1 MSGCR
6 AENRSSTDVIT
17 PRQDEDEDATR
28 PPEERRVPTDPQR
41 DRARLSVLAEVSLLL
56 ASSDDHVTILHKLTE
71 MAVPLLGDWCS
82 VHVVGASGQL
92 ERIAIRHADP
102 TRLEMAE
109 LLARDASPRD
119 PNARGAARVFASGQ
133 SEWAERVSDEL
144 LAEHAKD
151 TWARDAL
158 RLLGLASYIAVPL
171 IVRGR
176 VIGVF
181 TLVRGDSGEPYDR
194 DDLGFAEE
202 LARRVAM
209 YVDNAMLLREV
220 QLREMALRDEATRL
234 ETLNR
239 IGQELAAIHDLDEV
253 VRKVCDAATA
263 LTSAEIGL
271 YFTYADGEAK
281 YALCGA
287 TFEEAQGIAERRDE
301 LTPSCPAFALQRALR
316 MDDVTCAAAPT
327 NLGVLSGIERIRSY
341 LAVPVRGRGGDVI
354 GGIALAHSRP
364 AAFDV
369 RAEQLVIGLASLT
382 ATATDSARL
391 FREARELIAALEK
404 SNQDLDQFA
413 YVTSHDLRAPLR
425 GIANLSQWMEEDLGD
440 RLTEKSREYLQLLR
454 GRVRRLEDLIQGV
467 LDYSRAGRVSDAP
480 TVVHVGAL
488 VRECIEL
495 ISPPHGA
502 RIEIAPN
509 LPTLCTTRVPLQQ
522 VFMNLIANAFKYNP
536 KPNPLVHVGAE
547 PVADGWE
554 FYVRDDGPG
563 IAPRYHAQI
572 WGLFQTLHSRDRV
585 ESTGMGLAIVRKIV
599 EAHGGR
605 AWIDS
610 EEGKGSTFRFTWPK
624 HPPRS
629 RSWDRHMRKR

>member
-1 MSGCR
+1 
-6 AENRSSTDVIT
+6 VIT
-17 PRQDEDEDATR
+17 FGRDDEDPR
-28 PPEERRVPTDPQR
+28 HMPPDRRLQIDPQR

-56 ASSDDHVTILHKLTE
+56 ASSDDYVTILQSLTA
-71 MAVPLLGDWCS
+71 MAVPTLGDWCS
-82 VHVVGASGQL
+82 VHMVGSTGQL
-92 ERIAIRHADP
+92 ERIAIRHVDP
-102 TRLEMAE
+102 ARLEMAE
-109 LLARDASPRD
+109 LLAKNAGRSNTGGRGAIDDD
-119 PNARGAARVFASGQ
+119 PNARGAARVFASGK
-133 SEWAERVSDEL
+133 SEWAERVGDEL
-144 LAEHAKD
+144 LAEHAREP
-151 TWARDAL
+151 WARDAL
-158 RLLGLASYIAVPL
+158 RFLGIASYIAVPL
-171 IVRGR
+171 IVRAR

-181 TLVRGDSGEPYDR
+181 TLVRDDSSEAYDR
-194 DDLGFAEE
+194 DDLAFAEE

-220 QLREMALRDEATRL
+220 QMREAALRDEATRL

-253 VRKVCDAATA
+253 VKRVCDAATA
-263 LTSAEIGL
+263 LTGAEIGL

-281 YALCGA
+281 YALCG
-287 TFEEAQGIAERRDE
+287 TSFEEAEAIAARRGE
-301 LTPSCPAFALQRALR
+301 LTPSSSAFALQRALR
-316 MDDVTCAAAPT
+316 MDDVRRAAAAT
-327 NLGVLSGIERIRSY
+327 NLGVLSGIERIHSY
-341 LAVPVRGRGGDVI
+341 LAVPVRGRTGELI
-354 GGIALAHSRP
+354 GGIALAHSRA
-364 AAFDV
+364 AAFDA

-391 FREARELIAALEK
+391 FREQNELIAALEK
-404 SNQDLDQFA
+404 SNHDLDKFA

-440 RLTEKSREYLQLLR
+440 KLTDKSREFLHLLR

-480 TVVHVGAL
+480 TEVDVGAL
-488 VRECIEL
+488 VRECVEL
-495 ISPPHGA
+495 VAPLKTA
-502 RIEIAPN
+502 QIEIAPH

-522 VFMNLIANAFKYNP
+522 VFMNLIGNALKYNP
-536 KPNPLVHVGAE
+536 KPEPRVQIGAE
-547 PVADGWE
+547 PTGNGWE

-563 IAPRYHAQI
+563 IAARYHAQI
-572 WGLFQTLHSRDRV
+572 WGMFQTLHSRDRI

-610 EEGKGSTFRFTWPK
+610 EEGKGSTLRFTWPK
-624 HPPRS
+624 DPPRS